1 MPNFLLDP
9 IIGATTP
16 PTFYDFPPP
25 ILWGGLSA
33 VDALPSFG
41 LFPQP
46 IGVGRSF
53 YGSLFYPY
61 NFASPMERWGDEWY
75 QHDLLDAGAK
85 LAYWGDAITMTDP
98 WRMHYGSGYSY
109 GYYPPYFYYPMSAP
123 PPLQITPLGNQNA
136 TVASSQNDPSKTSV

>member
-1 MPNFLLDP
+1 MFTEGRVVNFLLDP

-16 PTFYDFPPP
+16 PTFYDFPSP
-25 ILWGGLSA
+25 LLCGGFSA
-33 VDALPSFG
+33 LDPLPSFG
-41 LFPQP
+41 LFPET

-61 NFASPMERWGDEWY
+61 SFSSPMGRWGDEWY

-98 WRMHYGSGYSY
+98 WRMHYGY
-109 GYYPPYFYYPMSAP
+109 GYYTPYYYYPVSTP
-123 PPLQITPLGNQNA
+123 PPPFQISPPGNPNPP
-136 TVASSQNDPSKTSV
+136 VASS